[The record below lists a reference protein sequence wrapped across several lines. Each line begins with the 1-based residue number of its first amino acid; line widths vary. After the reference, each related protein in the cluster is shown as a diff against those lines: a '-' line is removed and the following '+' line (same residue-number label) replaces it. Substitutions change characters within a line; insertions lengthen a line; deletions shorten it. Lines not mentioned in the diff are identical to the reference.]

1 MTSLLNIA
9 NLSIRFNPDV
19 NQTDAVCDL
28 DLTVAPGECVALVGE
43 SGSGKTLTGLSIM
56 QLLPPGAHVG
66 THSNLMLNDIPLL
79 NLKQKT
85 MRSHLGKEVAM
96 IFQDALSAFNPIQT
110 LKKQLLEMRRAHYR
124 ESKHKSLRIIKER
137 CLEVGLNNPDDILTK
152 YPHELSGGMR
162 QRAMIAMAL
171 VNDPLLLIAD
181 EPTTALDTLLQQQI
195 IDLLK
200 QCQEQRRCAI
210 LFITHDF
217 HVVKRMANR
226 VAVMQHGKLVE
237 TGNIPAF
244 FHTASH
250 PYSKHLLSSLLT
262 LSPKESTDASDCVLS
277 AHQLSKRFGN
287 HLACDSISFNLYRS
301 KTLALIGESGSG
313 KTSVARMVAGLS
325 TIDDGNMC
333 WPNTTPSIQMIFQD
347 PYGSLNP
354 RMTIGHILAE
364 TLRQH
369 QDLKRSLAFEQ
380 AKQHLLEVGLPSD
393 FVWRYPHE
401 LSGGQRQRVAIARAL
416 TTRPDILI
424 LDEPTSALDVTIQKH
439 LLHLLKDLQKQYHM
453 AYLLITHDMGVV
465 ADMAD
470 DVMVIRH
477 GQCVESN
484 TAKLLLTQPTHA
496 YTQSLLNHA
505 I

>member
-1 MTSLLNIA
+1 MTSLLTID
-9 NLSIRFNPDV
+9 NLSIRFNPDA
-19 NQTDAVCDL
+19 NQTDAVCGL
-28 DLTVAPGECVALVGE
+28 DLVVAPGECVALVGE

-66 THSNLMLNDIPLL
+66 THSNMMLNDIPLL

-85 MRSHLGKEVAM
+85 MRSHLGNEVAM

-110 LKKQLLEMRRAHYR
+110 LQKQLLEMRRAHHH
-124 ESKHKSLRIIKER
+124 EPKNKSLAIIKER
-137 CLEVGLNNPDDILTK
+137 CVEVGLTKPDAILNK

-171 VNDPLLLIAD
+171 VNDPALLIAD

-200 QCQEQRRCAI
+200 QCQEKRRCAI
-210 LFITHDF
+210 VFITHDF

-226 VAVMQHGKLVE
+226 VAVMQQGKLVE
-237 TGNIPAF
+237 TGNIPEF
-244 FHTASH
+244 FQTASH

-262 LSPKESTDASDCVLS
+262 LSPKENTDTSEHVLS
-277 AHQLSKRFGN
+277 AHQLTKRYGS
-287 HLACDSISFNLYRS
+287 HLACNSISFTLYRS

-313 KTSVARMVAGLS
+313 KTTLARMVAGLS
-325 TIDDGNMC
+325 TIDNGNMS
-333 WPNTTPSIQMIFQD
+333 WPNSAPSIQMIFQD

-369 QDLKRSLAFEQ
+369 QHIKRSLAFEQ
-380 AKQHLLEVGLPSD
+380 AKHHLLEVGLPSD

-424 LDEPTSALDVTIQKH
+424 LDEPTSALDVTIQKQV
-439 LLHLLKDLQKQYHM
+439 LHLLKDLQNQYYM

-470 DVMVIRH
+470 DVMVIRN

-484 TAKLLLTQPTHA
+484 TAQSLLTQPIHE
-496 YTQSLLNHA
+496 YTKTLLNHA